1 MRQFKQTQWWW
12 RRLIENSV
20 DQHQDSRILLCMKNA
35 SFDDEMTFAIGFE
48 GMNLKGLYSISRILI
63 KDLQRK

>member
-1 MRQFKQTQWWW
+1 MVVEKINRKYCRPT
-12 RRLIENSV
+12 
-20 DQHQDSRILLCMKNA
+20 QDSRIWLCMKNA
-35 SFDDEMTFAIGFE
+35 SFDDAMTSAIRFE

>member
-1 MRQFKQTQWWW
+1 
-12 RRLIENSV
+12 
-20 DQHQDSRILLCMKNA
+20 MKNA

>member
-1 MRQFKQTQWWW
+1 
-12 RRLIENSV
+12 
-20 DQHQDSRILLCMKNA
+20 MKNA

-63 KDLQRK
+63 RSSEKVRKNHRRLLIRVLRMSL